1 MTRWP
6 RHMGV
11 CVLMATT
18 SMVTAQT
25 PDEGPVL
32 QWHGFATL
40 GAEHTDTNF
49 DGRFARDASQVP
61 GAQGTQLRPD
71 SRVGIQAN
79 WVLNPQV
86 ELVAQAVLKDRPHTA
101 KSGDILE
108 WAFASVRP
116 SPDVNLRVGR
126 MGMDLFLISDHHN
139 VGYAYTP
146 ARPPVDFYGLLSVNP
161 LDGIDVT
168 RSWQTNDASWKLKGF
183 TGRSSFDVDRRRG
196 QFSNVSGLV
205 LSRESG
211 GLTVRGTLARGR
223 LNLAA
228 IPGYDL
234 ARNGLDQLSKLPFQ
248 PVAQQARDLL
258 ADFDLA
264 RIRARY
270 TALGVSYDHQGWVL
284 AAEWMRTQASSSIV
298 QGQAAYVTVGHR
310 WGSVLPYVGLSRSR
324 SGTREPRSTP
334 AWGQAQWLGETATG
348 LFNSA
353 RIDQRTQT
361 VGVRWDF
368 ANQASL
374 KFQHDVVTVGSV
386 GTGLWHG
393 RSTGGRARVTSVILE
408 CVF

>member
-1 MTRWP
+1 M
-6 RHMGV
+6 
-11 CVLMATT
+11 
-18 SMVTAQT
+18 
-25 PDEGPVL
+25 
-32 QWHGFATL
+32 
-40 GAEHTDTNF
+40 
-49 DGRFARDASQVP
+49 
-61 GAQGTQLRPD
+61 
-71 SRVGIQAN
+71 
-79 WVLNPQV
+79 
-86 ELVAQAVLKDRPHTA
+86 
-101 KSGDILE
+101 
-108 WAFASVRP
+108 
-116 SPDVNLRVGR
+116 
-126 MGMDLFLISDHHN
+126 
-139 VGYAYTP
+139 
-146 ARPPVDFYGLLSVNP
+146 
-161 LDGIDVT
+161 
-168 RSWQTNDASWKLKGF
+168 
-183 TGRSSFDVDRRRG
+183 
-196 QFSNVSGLV
+196 
-205 LSRESG
+205 
-211 GLTVRGTLARGR
+211 RGTLARGR